1 MEALYRILRPK
12 EKWSMRK
19 RCLSITN
26 AKKRIAKRAADMI
39 QDGDTI
45 AVDVGTT
52 TVHIADMIRSYT
64 RINNRN
70 ELFKCGNP
78 L

>member
-1 MEALYRILRPK
+1 
-12 EKWSMRK
+12 
-19 RCLSITN
+19 
-26 AKKRIAKRAADMI
+26 MI

-52 TVHIADMIRSYT
+52 TVHIADMIRTYT

-70 ELFKCGNP
+70 EFFKCGKP